1 METFMMC
8 YNSIFESTVSN
19 SGISG
24 GICENC

>member
-19 SGISG
+19 SDIPG
-24 GICENC
+24 GICEDC